1 MLKVTDRD
9 LDWLEE
15 EFPNLYYE
23 PNVQKIM
30 GELDFWAAYDNAS
43 GKMTIGTNAKTAAYF
58 LRDVFEIEICLGTL
72 DENGWPKV
80 YEVGRRHQKI
90 AQKWNIALIDLHF
103 YSDSSCCL
111 GINLGVSRGFPL
123 KAFFHERV
131 IPFFYR
137 LSYVDKFGIATSQR
151 DLWPEYPHGDAGLME
166 YVMEISNIA
175 RSDPDR
181 NDPCPCGSGK
191 KYKKCHLDQ
200 VQHFKRLQNQTTPNP
215 QLTRSIE

>member
-23 PNVQKIM
+23 PNVQTIV
-30 GELDFWAAYDNAS
+30 GELDFCAAYDKTS
-43 GKMTIGTNAKTAAYF
+43 GKMVIGTSAKTTAYF
-58 LRDVFEIEICLGTL
+58 LRDVFEIEIYLDIL

-80 YEVGRRHQKI
+80 YEVGGRHQKI
-90 AQKWNIALIDLHF
+90 VQKRNIALINLHF

-111 GINLGVSRGFPL
+111 GINRAVSRGFQI
-123 KAFFHERV
+123 KAFLHERV

-137 LSYVDKFGIATSQR
+137 LSYVDKFGIDASGR
-151 DLWPEYPHGDAGLME
+151 DLWPEYSHGDAGLME

-175 RSDPDR
+175 RSNPNR

-191 KYKKCHLDQ
+191 KYKKCHLDR
-200 VQHFKRLQNQTTPNP
+200 VQHFKQLQNQTTPNP
-215 QLTRSIE
+215 